1 MSDND
6 VSRCDGSGWDSV
18 AKEPCEGCEEC
29 APEAFYRERER
40 AAIVAWLR
48 GMADRRLEVFA
59 DESDCRN
66 EPRNPCLVGAEA
78 FSEAANA
85 IERGGAGPDD
95 RCKPDCDA
103 PR

>member
-1 MSDND
+1 MYQRPRMESA
-6 VSRCDGSGWDSV
+6 DSALAV
-18 AKEPCEGCEEC
+18 EN
-29 APEAFYRERER
+29 ER
-40 AAIVAWLR
+40 AAVVAWLR

-85 IERGGAGPDD
+85 IERGEHLTP
-95 RCKPDCDA
+95 
-103 PR
+103 